1 MSIYLRL
8 QQIKKQITAEAMAK
22 EGFNYFRKITPI
34 AAVNGGNARRNTF
47 LNKDTIEANYPYAR
61 RLDEGYSPQAR
72 DGMTK
77 PTEAYVQ
84 DWVKKQ
90 SKG

>member
-1 MSIYLRL
+1 MSGEIFLRL
-8 QQIKKQITAEAMAK
+8 QQIEKEITAEAMAT
-22 EGFNYFRKITPI
+22 EGFNYFRKVTPFRT
-34 AAVNGGNARRNTF
+34 GNAKRNTF

-72 DGMTK
+72 DGMTR
-77 PTEAYVQ
+77 PTEKYVQ

>member
-1 MSIYLRL
+1 MSGEIGKRL
-8 QQIKKQITAEAMAK
+8 DQLNNLFTDETLAK
-22 EGFNYFRKITPI
+22 EGFKYFRGVTPI
-34 AAVNGGNARRNTF
+34 RTGNARRNTF
-47 LNKDTIEANYPYAR
+47 RNKNEIEANYPYAR

-77 PTEAYVQ
+77 PTIAHMQ
-84 DWVKKQ
+84 DWIKKQ

>member
-1 MSIYLRL
+1 MSGEIALRL
-8 QQIKKQITAEAMAK
+8 QQIQKDITAEAMAD
-22 EGFNYFRKITPI
+22 EGFKYFRKITPFKT
-34 AAVNGGNARRNTF
+34 GNAKRNTF
-47 LNKDTIEANYPYAR
+47 LNKDTIEAVYPYAR

-72 DGMTK
+72 DGMTR
-77 PTEAYVQ
+77 PTEKYVQ

>member
-8 QQIKKQITAEAMAK
+8 QQIKKEITAEAMAK
-22 EGFNYFRKITPI
+22 EGFNYFRKITPFRT
-34 AAVNGGNARRNTF
+34 GNAKRNTF
-47 LNKDTIEANYPYAR
+47 LNKDTIEATYPYAR

-84 DWVKKQ
+84 EWVNKQ

>member
-8 QQIKKQITAEAMAK
+8 KQIKKDVTAEAMAQ
-22 EGFNYFRKITPI
+22 EGVDYFRKITPFKT
-34 AAVNGGNARRNTF
+34 GNAKRNTF
-47 LNKDTIEANYPYAR
+47 LNKDTIEADYPYAR
-61 RLDEGYSPQAR
+61 RLDEGSSAQAR

-77 PTEAYVQ
+77 PTIKHVQ

>member
-8 QQIKKQITAEAMAK
+8 QQIKKEITAEAMAK
-22 EGFNYFRKITPI
+22 EGFNHFRKITPFKT
-34 AAVNGGNARRNTF
+34 GNAKRNTF

-61 RLDEGYSPQAR
+61 RLDEGSSAQAR

-77 PTEAYVQ
+77 PTETYVQ
-84 DWVKKQ
+84 EWVKKQ

>member
-8 QQIKKQITAEAMAK
+8 QQIKKEITAEAMAK
-22 EGFNYFRKITPI
+22 EGFNYFRKITPFRT
-34 AAVNGGNARRNTF
+34 GNAKRNTF
-47 LNKDTIEANYPYAR
+47 LNKDTIEATYPYAR
-61 RLDEGYSPQAR
+61 RLDDGYSPQAR

-84 DWVKKQ
+84 EWVNKQ

>member
-1 MSIYLRL
+1 MSIFQRL
-8 QQIKKQITAEAMAK
+8 KQIKKDITAEAMAK
-22 EGFNYFRKITPI
+22 EGFNHFRKITPFKT
-34 AAVNGGNARRNTF
+34 GNAKRNTF
-47 LNKDTIEANYPYAR
+47 LNKDTIEATYPYAR

-84 DWVKKQ
+84 EWVKKQ

>member
-1 MSIYLRL
+1 MSIFLRL
-8 QQIKKQITAEAMAK
+8 QQIKKNITAEAMAK
-22 EGFNYFRKITPI
+22 EGFSHFRKITPFKT
-34 AAVNGGNARRNTF
+34 GNAKRNTF
-47 LNKDTIEANYPYAR
+47 LNKDTIEATYPYAR

>member
-1 MSIYLRL
+1 MSGQINLRL
-8 QQIKKQITAEAMAK
+8 KQIKKEITAEAMAK
-22 EGFNYFRKITPI
+22 EGVDYFRKITPFKT
-34 AAVNGGNARRNTF
+34 GNAKRNTF

-61 RLDEGYSPQAR
+61 RLDAGYSAQAR
-72 DGMTK
+72 DGMTQ
-77 PTEAYVQ
+77 PTINYVQ

>member
-1 MSIYLRL
+1 MSGEIFLRL
-8 QQIKKQITAEAMAK
+8 QQIEKQITAEAMAK
-22 EGFNYFRKITPI
+22 EGFDYFRKVTPFKT
-34 AAVNGGNARRNTF
+34 GNAKRNTF
-47 LNKDTIEANYPYAR
+47 LNKDTIEATYPYAR

-77 PTEAYVQ
+77 PTEKYVQ

>member
-1 MSIYLRL
+1 MSGAIFLRL
-8 QQIKKQITAEAMAK
+8 KQIKKDLSADAMAK
-22 EGFNYFRKITPI
+22 EGFDYFRKITPFKT
-34 AAVNGGNARRNTF
+34 GNAKRNTF
-47 LNKDTIEANYPYAR
+47 LNKDTIEATYPYAR
-61 RLDEGYSPQAR
+61 RLDEGSSAQAR

-84 DWVKKQ
+84 EWVKKQ

>member
-8 QQIKKQITAEAMAK
+8 QQIKKEITAEAMAK
-22 EGFNYFRKITPI
+22 EGFNHFRKITPFKT
-34 AAVNGGNARRNTF
+34 GNAKRNTF
-47 LNKDTIEANYPYAR
+47 LNKDTIAATYPYAR

-77 PTEAYVQ
+77 PTEEYIQ
-84 DWVKKQ
+84 EWVKKQ

>member
-1 MSIYLRL
+1 MSGEITIRL
-8 QQIKKQITAEAMAK
+8 KQIQKQITAEAMAK
-22 EGFNYFRKITPI
+22 EGHNYFRKVTPLRT
-34 AAVNGGNARRNTF
+34 GNAKRNTI

-72 DGMTK
+72 NGMTS
-77 PTEAYVQ
+77 PTIAYVQ
-84 DWVKKQ
+84 EWVKKQ